1 MMSSTQTASSY
12 SIIDAIKKA
21 SSYLAS
27 HQIKS
32 PRLHAELLLGHIV
45 KCSRIDLYMKFD
57 QPLVST
63 ELEAYRI
70 LLKRHSEG
78 EPVQYIIGATEFYSL
93 PFEVAPA
100 VLIPRPET
108 EILVELADDY
118 LSSLTHEPAEV
129 TGETCDG
136 QLDLIESSMKI
147 KKKVGGN
154 VLDIGVGSG
163 VIALTLAYLNP
174 WISVIGTEISPEA
187 VIIAKRNRES
197 LELTDRVQFLEGT
210 CCTPL
215 QGRGFEDSFDLI
227 VSNPP
232 YIRTTEISNLPEEI
246 KKFEPILALDGGD
259 DGLKWYRQ
267 IAMESRSYLAIGAR
281 LMVEIGANQAN
292 GVTEILK
299 AEGVFTDITVKKD
312 YNGLDRVISAKRS
325 Q

>member
-1 MMSSTQTASSY
+1 MSSTHTASSY
-12 SIIDAIKKA
+12 SIIDAINKA

-63 ELEAYRI
+63 ELDAYRI

-78 EPVQYIIGATEFYSL
+78 EPVQYIVGATEFYSL
-93 PFEVAPA
+93 PFEVTPA

-108 EILVELADDY
+108 EILVDLADDY
-118 LSSLTHEPAEV
+118 LSSLAHGPAEV
-129 TGETCDG
+129 VGEPFE
-136 QLDLIESSMKI
+136 QLDLIDSSVKI
-147 KKKVGGN
+147 EKKVGGN

-174 WISVIGTEISPEA
+174 WISVFGTEISPEA
-187 VIIAKRNRES
+187 VTVAKRNRES
-197 LELTDRVQFLEGT
+197 LELTDRVQFLEGS

-215 QGRGFEDSFDLI
+215 QGKGFEHSFDLI

-246 KKFEPILALDGGD
+246 SKFEPILALDGGD

-267 IAMESRSYLAIGAR
+267 LALESRSYLAIGAR

-292 GVTEILK
+292 GVIKILK
-299 AEGVFTDITVKKD
+299 AEGVFTDIAVKKD